1 MEKLV
6 KLRLVFLIGA
16 VFLSISTW
24 GQRPGSGGFDR
35 FSNNG
40 NGNIPSDVRGQDEFE
55 VDPDTSDIFFYYADN
70 PNRDFIY
77 DDSLLLNY
85 FHQYDPTR
93 QYDLDYMHLGNLGSA
108 HQQIIYQPLLRRGF
122 DVGLHQYD
130 LYRTNGSNFPY
141 YRIEKAYTNL
151 AYFQG
156 GQQSDGYLKADFSR
170 NFASGIN
177 FSINYDRISQLATQN
192 QYPNQNS
199 RNTSVGFG
207 LAFRNPES
215 PYTSFFSYTQ
225 NTIQQ
230 EDNGGILAEPEDE
243 GDLNSPTSATV
254 FLNTGQTR
262 HFNQELRYTQ
272 YYQFGGQ
279 QDSIRGQRRSYTL
292 THEIMW
298 QSDTYKFFAE
308 SPTTFDSSFFNNLPE
323 LLPDDRGSRFF
334 LDYQKVENSFRIATF
349 QAEKFGQN
357 KAKDQKDLL
366 EFGLTHSYHRV
377 SMEPRD
383 STINNLFVTGKWS
396 LKLRETARLETYG
409 HFGLWDNAGD
419 YQVKGI
425 LSLDLKKLGALR
437 LEAINQLY
445 KPNLIQTSFI
455 TSQIQLW
462 DNNNF
467 DRTLETN
474 LKATYALPKLG
485 FEATGAYHLINNFIY
500 FDSTGFARQTSTP
513 ISILQFIVKQNF
525 KFGPMHLDNVFTA
538 QTASEDVIRLPS
550 IYSKHSL
557 YYSDKWFKV
566 LLVRFGVD
574 LRFNTSYFSDYYNP
588 LTGQF
593 QLQDTQETE
602 FYPSLDAYFSM
613 RVNKFRAFFKWENFS
628 SIWITDRL
636 FYQTAFYGHQ
646 NGSLRLGIKWR
657 FID

>member
-1 MEKLV
+1 
-6 KLRLVFLIGA
+6 
-16 VFLSISTW
+16 
-24 GQRPGSGGFDR
+24 
-35 FSNNG
+35 
-40 NGNIPSDVRGQDEFE
+40 
-55 VDPDTSDIFFYYADN
+55 
-70 PNRDFIY
+70 
-77 DDSLLLNY
+77 
-85 FHQYDPTR
+85 
-93 QYDLDYMHLGNLGSA
+93 
-108 HQQIIYQPLLRRGF
+108 
-122 DVGLHQYD
+122 
-130 LYRTNGSNFPY
+130 
-141 YRIEKAYTNL
+141 
-151 AYFQG
+151 
-156 GQQSDGYLKADFSR
+156 
-170 NFASGIN
+170 
-177 FSINYDRISQLATQN
+177 
-192 QYPNQNS
+192 
-199 RNTSVGFG
+199 
-207 LAFRNPES
+207 
-215 PYTSFFSYTQ
+215 
-225 NTIQQ
+225 
-230 EDNGGILAEPEDE
+230 
-243 GDLNSPTSATV
+243 
-254 FLNTGQTR
+254 
-262 HFNQELRYTQ
+262 
-272 YYQFGGQ
+272 
-279 QDSIRGQRRSYTL
+279 
-292 THEIMW
+292 
-298 QSDTYKFFAE
+298 
-308 SPTTFDSSFFNNLPE
+308 
-323 LLPDDRGSRFF
+323 
-334 LDYQKVENSFRIATF
+334 
-349 QAEKFGQN
+349 
-357 KAKDQKDLL
+357 
-366 EFGLTHSYHRV
+366 
-377 SMEPRD
+377 MEPRD